1 MFGRKKARPVPNPL
15 WDNIHSNIRY
25 ELHNNDDEARQ
36 DYTDRYQDVPL
47 LPRGS
52 RNNSIPHDLYLQID
66 EAHRTFWYKIDLQE
80 YFTEDVPELESRELD
95 LTE

>member
-1 MFGRKKARPVPNPL
+1 MPNPL
-15 WDNIHSNIRY
+15 WDSIHDKMRY
-25 ELHNNDDEARQ
+25 DVHHNSDEEPRLNYA
-36 DYTDRYQDVPL
+36 DRYADVPM